1 MDRLLVGAA
10 VLLLLGDTEQVRS
23 AFSEAESAGDP
34 RTLRGVLLWL
44 RVVWALLPA
53 LTAFVFGYA
62 AYVILCVGLWGR
74 TLGYLLCGIR
84 VVRLDGGKR
93 VGLQR
98 AFARHFA
105 GYGSAYVP
113 FAGPALRAADYLW
126 LLRGRRVRRMG
137 RDVVAGTALSLA
149 THGDA

>member
-10 VLLLLGDTEQVRS
+10 VLLLLGDTEQVRG
-23 AFSEAESAGDP
+23 AFSEAETAGDP

-62 AYVILCVGLWGR
+62 AYVILCVGVWGR